1 MFSSNCSN
9 DVAPIMLLVTNGLS
23 FTNAKDSV
31 DNEIPSSFESFR
43 YALVAFVACLLLYL
57 ENRGNKLRRA
67 FFDAV
72 PLIYFPETVSYTH
85 LTLPTI
91 LLV

>member
-9 DVAPIMLLVTNGLS
+9 DVAPIMLLDTNGLS

-43 YALVAFVACLLLYL
+43 
-57 ENRGNKLRRA
+57 
-67 FFDAV
+67 
-72 PLIYFPETVSYTH
+72 
-85 LTLPTI
+85 
-91 LLV
+91 